1 MLQTDLIDHCFPP
14 AFLPIKRL
22 RTALPTDEEY
32 RRNPDLECMNCLEGT
47 EPDTAPVYE
56 QHTLTSLT
64 GGALATFVVF
74 LLRSSRCP
82 IVSTGTKPATRL
94 CSLALAGGCDYFPT
108 IIERKIDTLR
118 RNARTFLRN

>member
-47 EPDTAPVYE
+47 EPDTAPAYE

-82 IVSTGTKPATRL
+82 IVSTGTKPETRL
-94 CSLALAGGCDYFPT
+94 CSLALEAVIISQPLLSVKSILYAGT
-108 IIERKIDTLR
+108 RERS
-118 RNARTFLRN
+118 